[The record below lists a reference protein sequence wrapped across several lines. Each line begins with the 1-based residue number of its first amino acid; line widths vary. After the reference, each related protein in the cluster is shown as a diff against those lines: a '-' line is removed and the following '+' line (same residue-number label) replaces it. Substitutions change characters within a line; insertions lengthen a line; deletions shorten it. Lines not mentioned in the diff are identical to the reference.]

1 MRRYIPQ
8 LDGLRTIAVLLVIA
22 SHTAWIPSGYVGVD
36 IFFALSG
43 YLITTILLREYD
55 EGRWSLK
62 KFYLR
67 RARRLYPALLT
78 LLVLGLPFASLLAFS
93 MRHYLKSALIAGVYL
108 SDFATAHSVPYLGA
122 LQHTWS
128 LAVEEQFYLL
138 WPLGL
143 LGLLHI
149 RGRARWLALG
159 AVTLTMLVGLCV
171 LPASA
176 LYLPFTR
183 GGDILVG
190 CMLALALRNRQLP
203 RPAVVSSLSA
213 AALVATVA
221 LAPVA
226 GTPHAGLACAAA
238 AVAATGLIGGL
249 LQGGFLA
256 RCLSWKPLV
265 WLGQRSY
272 GIYLFH
278 LPLLLILWGPAS
290 APQRSGRILVEDVL
304 GSVALATLS
313 YWLIESPFLRRN
325 RQSVAAGPAV
335 TASATAAEPA

>member
-1 MRRYIPQ
+1 MRRYVPQ

-43 YLITTILLREYD
+43 YLITAILLREYD
-55 EGRWSLK
+55 GGRWSLK
-62 KFYLR
+62 RFYLR

-78 LLVLGLPFASLLAFS
+78 LLVLGLPFASLLAYS

-108 SDFATAHSVPYLGA
+108 SDFATAHSVPSLGA

-138 WPLGL
+138 WPLAL
-143 LGLLHI
+143 LALLHL
-149 RGRARWLALG
+149 GARARWFTLG
-159 AVTLTMLVGLCV
+159 AVTVGMLVGLCL

-190 CMLALALRNRQLP
+190 CMLALALRNRSLP
-203 RPAVVSSLSA
+203 RPRVVSSLSA
-213 AALVATVA
+213 VALAGTVA
-221 LAPVA
+221 LAPLA
-226 GTPHAGLACAAA
+226 GTPHAGLACAIAA
-238 AVAATGLIGGL
+238 IAATGLIGGVL
-249 LQGGFLA
+249 EGGLLA
-256 RCLSWKPLV
+256 RFLSWKPLV
-265 WLGQRSY
+265 WAGQRSY

-304 GSVALATLS
+304 GSVALAALS

-325 RQSVAAGPAV
+325 RRSVAAAPVV
-335 TASATAAEPA
+335 TAPPTLAEPA